1 MKKISMLGL
10 ALLAAC
16 QQASSSSAVNIADIT
31 VLESPASEA
40 AQGVDISSLP
50 EGFPLL
56 AEMKISQT
64 PKYCGL
70 SKSMSVQTADPH
82 YIFTFY
88 KTDEAGN
95 PLYQI
100 GVNGQVRTVMETKA
114 SDNDERQIRF
124 FKTIDA
130 PEVEVMVTIEADG
143 SSQSSV
149 VGRVKGWDD
158 GYPLMC
164 ALNRIEVQGDCD
176 LSIGN

>member
-70 SKSMSVQTADPH
+70 SKSMSAR
-82 YIFTFY
+82 
-88 KTDEAGN
+88 KSLRACK
-95 PLYQI
+95 L
-100 GVNGQVRTVMETKA
+100 
-114 SDNDERQIRF
+114 RQ
-124 FKTIDA
+124 A
-130 PEVEVMVTIEADG
+130 
-143 SSQSSV
+143 
-149 VGRVKGWDD
+149 
-158 GYPLMC
+158 
-164 ALNRIEVQGDCD
+164 RI
-176 LSIGN
+176 